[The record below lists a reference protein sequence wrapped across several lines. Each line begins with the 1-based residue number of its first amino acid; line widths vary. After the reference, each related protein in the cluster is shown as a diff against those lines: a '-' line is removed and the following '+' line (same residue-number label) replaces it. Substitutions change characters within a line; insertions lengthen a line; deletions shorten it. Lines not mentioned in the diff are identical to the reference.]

1 MRLHG
6 DFDRLRLPPVAL
18 QAHLLIDEAHETLH
32 SIQDSLNLKL
42 NSGSPRWVGFC
53 LFNSD

>member
-6 DFDRLRLPPVAL
+6 DFNRLRPPPVAL
-18 QAHLLIDEAHETLH
+18 QAHLLVDEAHEALH
-32 SIQDSLNLKL
+32 SIQDGLNLEL
-42 NSGSPRWVGFC
+42 NSGSPRWISFC